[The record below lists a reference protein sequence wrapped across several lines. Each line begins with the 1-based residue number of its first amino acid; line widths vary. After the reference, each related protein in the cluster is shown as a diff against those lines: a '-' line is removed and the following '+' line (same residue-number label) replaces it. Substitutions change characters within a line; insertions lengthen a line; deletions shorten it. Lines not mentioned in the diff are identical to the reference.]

1 MIIRSTLL
9 LALTFLLGLLL
20 LVTPPLATAAPEPLA
35 RPVELEPAVTFWRR
49 VYTEI
54 TTNEGFIHD
63 DTRLDIVYETVRLS
77 KSNDRARRS
86 SASEAGDRYVRALR
100 AIAAGK
106 RDNLNPSEKRVME
119 LWGPNINSAALS
131 DASQRVR
138 FQLGQADKFREGL
151 IRSGAWMHYIQK
163 TMNDAGLPS
172 EIASLP
178 HVESSFNPGA
188 RSKVGAAGMWQFMQS
203 TGRRFMRID
212 NVVDER
218 LDPYKSTRAA
228 ALLMQQ
234 NYEVTRAWPL
244 AITAY
249 NHGASGMRR
258 AIAQVGTDDIAVI
271 VRKYK
276 SRSFGFAS
284 RNFYTALLA
293 AVDVDKDPERYFG
306 VLDRH
311 APDNS
316 RVLVLPE
323 YIAVGTLAKS
333 LGVGRDALEPIN
345 LSLKPTVWNGTKKVP
360 KGYEFRVPSGAG
372 DPQLLLASLSHD
384 AWDSKQTPDLFHV
397 VQRGETLSSI
407 APRYGARVSE
417 LVTINSLSSAARIK
431 EGQRLILP
439 AGVSKS
445 SAEPVVDQGIYPDA
459 AVEAQKVA
467 AAKAARKPVA
477 PAVAPVVVAAATP
490 KVPVATA
497 KTPVDVAA
505 NTPSAVAEVAAAD
518 VAVADVA
525 VAEVAADDAAAEA
538 GDTIG
543 TSDTLEQAAAA
554 EQAVATALP
563 AVPPQ
568 AQAAEVVEIEQRK
581 LLADPSDYSV
591 AENRTI
597 RVQESETIGHFAD
610 WLGVKASDL
619 RRMNGMKGTSALRVG
634 QRLKLDFSKATP
646 EQFEGARL
654 SYHQNLQEQF
664 FANHRIVATSEHV
677 VKPGE
682 SIWVLAGRKYNLP
695 VWLLRQYNP
704 DLDLSMVKPSTRV
717 VIPVLASPGA

>member
-1 MIIRSTLL
+1 MKIRATF
-9 LALTFLLGLLL
+9 FLLFSLLIA
-20 LVTPPLATAAPEPLA
+20 VPPVAFASPEPLA
-35 RPVELEPAVTFWRR
+35 RPAELEPAVNFWRR

-54 TTNEGFIHD
+54 TTNEGFVHD
-63 DTRLDIVYETVRLS
+63 DLRLDIVYETVRLS
-77 KSNDRARRS
+77 TSNDKARRA

-100 AIAAGK
+100 AIAGGK
-106 RDNLNPSEKRVME
+106 RENLTASEQRVME
-119 LWGPNINSAALS
+119 LWGPNIDKSELS
-131 DASQRVR
+131 DAADRVR

-151 IRSGAWMHYIQK
+151 IRSGAWEHYIKK
-163 TMNDAGLPS
+163 TMADAGLPP

-178 HVESSFNPGA
+178 HVESSFNPAA
-188 RSKVGAAGMWQFMQS
+188 RSKVGAAGMWQFMVS

-258 AIAQVGTDDIAVI
+258 AIEQVGTDDIAAI
-271 VRKYK
+271 IRKYK

-306 VLDRH
+306 SLDRH

-316 RVLVLPE
+316 RVLVLPD
-323 YIAVGTLAKS
+323 YIAMGTLAKS
-333 LGVGRDALEPIN
+333 LGVNRDALEPIN
-345 LSLKPTVWNGTKKVP
+345 LSLKTVVWNGTKKIP
-360 KGYEFRVPSGAG
+360 KGYELRLPRSAG
-372 DPQLLLASLSHD
+372 DPDVLLASLPQN
-384 AWDSKQTPDLFHV
+384 AWDSKQTADLFHV

-407 APRYGARVSE
+407 APRYGARVSD
-417 LVTINSLSSAARIK
+417 LIAINSLSGTARIR

-439 AGVSKS
+439 AGVSKNAAGS
-445 SAEPVVDQGIYPDA
+445 VVDQGIYPDA
-459 AVEAQKVA
+459 VAKITKVA
-467 AAKAARKPVA
+467 PTQAI
-477 PAVAPVVVAAATP
+477 
-490 KVPVATA
+490 
-497 KTPVDVAA
+497 
-505 NTPSAVAEVAAAD
+505 VAETTAPTDSGIGPDAD
-518 VAVADVA
+518 TQTDTS
-525 VAEVAADDAAAEA
+525 EA
-538 GDTIG
+538 
-543 TSDTLEQAAAA
+543 AAAA
-554 EQAVATALP
+554 EQEVAVALPSTAP
-563 AVPPQ
+563 
-568 AQAAEVVEIEQRK
+568 AQATEVVEIEQRQ

-591 AENRTI
+591 ADDRTI
-597 RVQESETIGHFAD
+597 RVQEDETIGHYAD
-610 WLGVKASDL
+610 WLGVSASNL
-619 RRMNGMKGTSALRVG
+619 RKVNNMKGTSALRVG
-634 QRLKLDFSKATP
+634 RRMKLDFSKATP
-646 EQFEGARL
+646 EQFEAARL
-654 SYHQNLQEQF
+654 AYHQELQEQF
-664 FANHRIVATSEHV
+664 FANHQIVATSEHV

-682 SIWVLAGRKYNLP
+682 SIWVLAGRRYNVP

>member
-1 MIIRSTLL
+1 MIIRATLL
-9 LALTFLLGLLL
+9 LSLLL
-20 LVTPPLATAAPEPLA
+20 LAAPPIAVASPDPLA
-35 RPVELEPAVTFWRR
+35 RPAALEPAVNFWRR

-63 DTRLDIVYETVRLS
+63 DERLDIVYETVRLS
-77 KSNDRARRS
+77 TSSDKARRA
-86 SASEAGDRYVRALR
+86 SASEAGDRYVRALK
-100 AIAAGK
+100 AIAGGK
-106 RDNLNPSEKRVME
+106 RDNLNAAEQRVME
-119 LWGPNINSAALS
+119 LWGPNIDRGAVS
-131 DASQRVR
+131 DAADRVR

-151 IRSGAWMHYIQK
+151 IRSGAWEHYIKK
-163 TMNDAGLPS
+163 TMSEAGLPP

-178 HVESSFNPGA
+178 HVESSFNPAA
-188 RSKVGAAGMWQFMQS
+188 RSKVGAAGMWQFMVS

-258 AIAQVGTDDIAVI
+258 AIEQVGTDDIAVI

-293 AVDVDKDPERYFG
+293 AVDVDKDPDKYFG
-306 VLDRH
+306 ALDRH

-323 YIAVGTLAKS
+323 YIAVGTLAKT
-333 LGVGRDALEPIN
+333 LGVSRDQLEPIN
-345 LSLKPTVWNGTKKVP
+345 LGLKSVVWNGTKKIP
-360 KGYEFRVPSGAG
+360 KGYELRIPRSAG
-372 DPQLLLASLSHD
+372 EPEALLASLPRD
-384 AWDSKQTPDLFHV
+384 VWDSKQTPDLFHV

-407 APRYGARVSE
+407 APRYGARVSD
-417 LVTINSLSSAARIK
+417 LIAINSLSSTARIH
-431 EGQRLILP
+431 EGQKLILP
-439 AGVSKS
+439 AGVSKN
-445 SAEPVVDQGIYPDA
+445 AAGPVVDQGIYPDA
-459 AVEAQKVA
+459 VA
-467 AAKAARKPVA
+467 KLPKPAAPQVA
-477 PAVAPVVVAAATP
+477 IAAATAP
-490 KVPVATA
+490 AAP
-497 KTPVDVAA
+497 TPSSSAPTDTDSMTDVEAA
-505 NTPSAVAEVAAAD
+505 DESAVAEQE
-518 VAVADVA
+518 VAVA
-525 VAEVAADDAAAEA
+525 
-538 GDTIG
+538 
-543 TSDTLEQAAAA
+543 
-554 EQAVATALP
+554 LP
-563 AVPPQ
+563 VNAPPQ
-568 AQAAEVVEIEQRK
+568 AATEVVDIEQRQ

-591 AENRTI
+591 ADDRTI
-597 RVQESETIGHFAD
+597 RVQEDETIGHYAD
-610 WLGVKASDL
+610 WLGVSASDL
-619 RRMNGMKGTSALRVG
+619 RKVNGMKGTSALRVG
-634 QRLKLDFSKATP
+634 RRLKLDFSKATP
-646 EQFEGARL
+646 EQFEAARL
-654 SYHQNLQEQF
+654 AYHQELQEQF
-664 FANHRIVATSEHV
+664 FANHQIVATSEHV

-682 SIWVLAGRKYNLP
+682 SIWVLAGRRYNVP

>member
-1 MIIRSTLL
+1 MIIRPLFLLALLL
-9 LALTFLLGLLL
+9 LA
-20 LVTPPLATAAPEPLA
+20 TPSIATAAPEPLA
-35 RPVELEPAVTFWRR
+35 RPVELEPAVNFWRR

-54 TTNEGFIHD
+54 TTNEGFVHD

-77 KSNDRARRS
+77 RSSDRARRA

-100 AIAAGK
+100 AIAGGK
-106 RDNLNPSEKRVME
+106 RDNLSPSEKRVME

-151 IRSGAWMHYIQK
+151 IRSGAWEHYIKK
-163 TMNDAGLPS
+163 TMTDAGLPP

-178 HVESSFNPGA
+178 HVESSFNPSA
-188 RSKVGAAGMWQFMQS
+188 RSKVGAAGMWQFMVS

-258 AIAQVGTDDIAVI
+258 AIEQVGTDDIAAI

-293 AVDVDKDPERYFG
+293 AVDVDREPERYFG
-306 VLDRH
+306 ALDRH

-316 RVLVLPE
+316 RVLVLPD
-323 YIAVGTLAKS
+323 YIAVNTLAKS
-333 LGVGRDALEPIN
+333 LGVDRDTLEPMN
-345 LSLKPTVWNGTKKVP
+345 LSLKPTVWNGSKKVP
-360 KGYEFRVPSGAG
+360 KGYEFRVPSSAG

-407 APRYGARVSE
+407 APRYGARVSD
-417 LVTINSLSSAARIK
+417 LVAINSLSSAARIRV
-431 EGQRLILP
+431 GQRLILP
-439 AGVSKS
+439 GGVSKS

-459 AVEAQKVA
+459 VVEAQQ
-467 AAKAARKPVA
+467 
-477 PAVAPVVVAAATP
+477 
-490 KVPVATA
+490 VATA
-497 KTPVDVAA
+497 KAA
-505 NTPSAVAEVAAAD
+505 TKAASGAPTAAPSLASNVPPKPTSELTASLPSAVAEVATD
-518 VAVADVA
+518 
-525 VAEVAADDAAAEA
+525 EAAAEA

-543 TSDTLEQAAAA
+543 TTDTLEQAAAA
-554 EQAVATALP
+554 EQEVAMALP
-563 AVPPQ
+563 AVPAPAEA
-568 AQAAEVVEIEQRK
+568 AQVVEIEQRK

-591 AENRTI
+591 AEDRTI
-597 RVQESETIGHFAD
+597 RVQEDETIGHYAD

-619 RRMNGMKGTSALRVG
+619 RRMNGMKGTSSVRVG
-634 QRLKLDFSKATP
+634 RRLKLDFSKATP

-654 SYHQNLQEQF
+654 AYHQDLQEQF
-664 FANHRIVATSEHV
+664 FANHRIVATNEHV
-677 VKPGE
+677 VKSGE
-682 SIWVLAGRKYNLP
+682 SIWVLAGRKYNIP

>member
-1 MIIRSTLL
+1 MIIRPILL
-9 LALTFLLGLLL
+9 LALLLL
-20 LVTPPLATAAPEPLA
+20 ATPPIATAAPEPLA
-35 RPVELEPAVTFWRR
+35 RPVELEPAVNFWRR

-54 TTNEGFIHD
+54 TTNEGFVHD

-77 KSNDRARRS
+77 RSSDRARRA

-100 AIAAGK
+100 AIAGGK
-106 RDNLNPSEKRVME
+106 RDNLSPSEERVME
-119 LWGPNINSAALS
+119 LWGPNINSSALS

-138 FQLGQADKFREGL
+138 FQLGQADKFRDGL
-151 IRSGAWMHYIQK
+151 IRSGAWERYIK
-163 TMNDAGLPS
+163 NTMTDAGLPP

-178 HVESSFNPGA
+178 HVESSFNPAA
-188 RSKVGAAGMWQFMQS
+188 RSKVGAAGMWQFMVS

-258 AIAQVGTDDIAVI
+258 AIEQVGTDDIAVI

-293 AVDVDKDPERYFG
+293 AVDVDREPERYFG
-306 VLDRH
+306 ALDRH

-316 RVLVLPE
+316 RVLVLPD

-333 LGVGRDALEPIN
+333 LGIDRDMLEPIN
-345 LSLKPTVWNGTKKVP
+345 LSLKPTVWNGSKKVP
-360 KGYEFRVPSGAG
+360 KGYEFRVPSSAG
-372 DPQLLLASLSHD
+372 DPQVLLASLSHD

-407 APRYGARVSE
+407 APRYGARVSD
-417 LVTINSLSSAARIK
+417 LVAINSLSSAARIRV
-431 EGQRLILP
+431 GQRLILP
-439 AGVSKS
+439 GGVSKS
-445 SAEPVVDQGIYPDA
+445 SAGPVVDQGIYPDA
-459 AVEAQKVA
+459 VVEAQ
-467 AAKAARKPVA
+467 R
-477 PAVAPVVVAAATP
+477 
-490 KVPVATA
+490 VATA
-497 KTPVDVAA
+497 KAATKAAPGAPTVAPSVA
-505 NTPSAVAEVAAAD
+505 SNVPPKPPAELTASLPSAVTEVATD
-518 VAVADVA
+518 
-525 VAEVAADDAAAEA
+525 EAAAEA
-538 GDTIG
+538 GDTIA
-543 TSDTLEQAAAA
+543 TTDTLEQAAAA
-554 EQAVATALP
+554 EQEVATALP
-563 AVPPQ
+563 AVPAPAEA
-568 AQAAEVVEIEQRK
+568 AQVVEIEQRQ

-591 AENRTI
+591 AEDRTI
-597 RVQESETIGHFAD
+597 RVQEDETIGHYAD

-634 QRLKLDFSKATP
+634 RRLKLDFSKATP

-654 SYHQNLQEQF
+654 AYHQDLQEQF
-664 FANHRIVATSEHV
+664 FANHRIVATNEHL

-682 SIWVLAGRKYNLP
+682 SIWVLAGRKYNIP

-704 DLDLSMVKPSTRV
+704 DLDLSMVKPATRV

>member
-1 MIIRSTLL
+1 MIIRATLL
-9 LALTFLLGLLL
+9 LSLLL
-20 LVTPPLATAAPEPLA
+20 LAAPPIAVASPDPLA
-35 RPVELEPAVTFWRR
+35 RPAALDPAVNFWRR

-63 DTRLDIVYETVRLS
+63 DERLDIVYETVRLS
-77 KSNDRARRS
+77 TSSDKARRA
-86 SASEAGDRYVRALR
+86 SASEAGDRYVRALK

-106 RDNLNPSEKRVME
+106 RDNLNAAEQRVME
-119 LWGPNINSAALS
+119 LWGPNIDKGAVSAAA
-131 DASQRVR
+131 DRVR

-151 IRSGAWMHYIQK
+151 IRSGAWEHYIKK
-163 TMNDAGLPS
+163 TMTDAGLPP

-178 HVESSFNPGA
+178 HVESSFNPAA
-188 RSKVGAAGMWQFMQS
+188 RSKVGAAGMWQFMVS

-258 AIAQVGTDDIAVI
+258 AIEQVGTDDIAVI

-293 AVDVDKDPERYFG
+293 AVDVDKDPDKYFG
-306 VLDRH
+306 ALDRH

-323 YIAVGTLAKS
+323 YIGVSTLAKT
-333 LGVGRDALEPIN
+333 LGVSRDELEPIN
-345 LSLKPTVWNGTKKVP
+345 LGLKSVVWNGTKKIP
-360 KGYEFRVPSGAG
+360 KGYELRIPRSAG
-372 DPQLLLASLSHD
+372 EPEKLLASLPRD

-407 APRYGARVSE
+407 APRYGARVSD
-417 LVTINSLSSAARIK
+417 LIAINSLSSTARIR
-431 EGQRLILP
+431 EGQKLILP
-439 AGVSKS
+439 AGVSKN
-445 SAEPVVDQGIYPDA
+445 AAGPVVDQGIYPDA
-459 AVEAQKVA
+459 VA
-467 AAKAARKPVA
+467 KLPKPAAPQVA
-477 PAVAPVVVAAATP
+477 IAAATAAAP
-490 KVPVATA
+490 PTATPSA
-497 KTPVDVAA
+497 PTDADSITDVDAA
-505 NTPSAVAEVAAAD
+505 EESAVAEQE
-518 VAVADVA
+518 VAVA
-525 VAEVAADDAAAEA
+525 
-538 GDTIG
+538 
-543 TSDTLEQAAAA
+543 
-554 EQAVATALP
+554 LP
-563 AVPPQ
+563 VNAPP
-568 AQAAEVVEIEQRK
+568 AQAATDVVDIEQRQ

-591 AENRTI
+591 ADDRTI
-597 RVQESETIGHFAD
+597 RVQEDETIGHYAD
-610 WLGVKASDL
+610 WLGVSASDL
-619 RRMNGMKGTSALRVG
+619 RKVNGMKGTSALRVG
-634 QRLKLDFSKATP
+634 RRLKLDFSKATP
-646 EQFEGARL
+646 EQFEAARL
-654 SYHQNLQEQF
+654 AYHQELQEQF
-664 FANHRIVATSEHV
+664 FANHQIVATSEHV

-682 SIWVLAGRKYNLP
+682 SIWVLAGRRYNVP

>member
-1 MIIRSTLL
+1 MIIRATLL
-9 LALTFLLGLLL
+9 LSLLL
-20 LVTPPLATAAPEPLA
+20 LAAPPIAVASPDPLA
-35 RPVELEPAVTFWRR
+35 RPAALEPAVNFWRR

-63 DTRLDIVYETVRLS
+63 DERLDIVYETVRLS
-77 KSNDRARRS
+77 TSSDKARRA
-86 SASEAGDRYVRALR
+86 SASEAGDRYVRALK
-100 AIAAGK
+100 AIAGGK
-106 RDNLNPSEKRVME
+106 RDNLSPAEQRVME
-119 LWGPNINSAALS
+119 LWGPNIDKGAVS
-131 DASQRVR
+131 DAADRVR

-151 IRSGAWMHYIQK
+151 IRSGAWEHYIKK
-163 TMNDAGLPS
+163 TMNDAGLPP

-178 HVESSFNPGA
+178 HVESSFNPAA
-188 RSKVGAAGMWQFMQS
+188 RSKVGAAGMWQFMVS

-258 AIAQVGTDDIAVI
+258 AIEQVGTDDIAVI

-293 AVDVDKDPERYFG
+293 AVDVDKDPNKYFG
-306 VLDRH
+306 ALDRH

-323 YIAVGTLAKS
+323 YIAVGTLAKT
-333 LGVGRDALEPIN
+333 LGVSRDQLEPIN
-345 LSLKPTVWNGTKKVP
+345 LGLKSVVWNGTKKIP
-360 KGYEFRVPSGAG
+360 KGYELRIPHSAG
-372 DPQLLLASLSHD
+372 EPDTLLASLPRD
-384 AWDSKQTPDLFHV
+384 VWDSKQTPDLFHV

-407 APRYGARVSE
+407 APRYGARVSD
-417 LVTINSLSSAARIK
+417 LIAINSLSSTARIR
-431 EGQRLILP
+431 EGQKLILP
-439 AGVSKS
+439 AGVSKN
-445 SAEPVVDQGIYPDA
+445 AAGPVVDQGIYPDA
-459 AVEAQKVA
+459 VA
-467 AAKAARKPVA
+467 KLPKPAAPQVA
-477 PAVAPVVVAAATP
+477 IAAAT
-490 KVPVATA
+490 
-497 KTPVDVAA
+497 AA
-505 NTPSAVAEVAAAD
+505 AAPAASPSAPTDADSTTDVDAAEESAIAEQE
-518 VAVADVA
+518 VAVA
-525 VAEVAADDAAAEA
+525 
-538 GDTIG
+538 
-543 TSDTLEQAAAA
+543 
-554 EQAVATALP
+554 LP
-563 AVPPQ
+563 VNAPP
-568 AQAAEVVEIEQRK
+568 AQAATDVVDIEQRQ

-591 AENRTI
+591 ADDRTI
-597 RVQESETIGHFAD
+597 RVQEDETIGHYAD
-610 WLGVKASDL
+610 WLGVSAGDL
-619 RRMNGMKGTSALRVG
+619 RKVNGMKGTSALRVG
-634 QRLKLDFSKATP
+634 RRLKLDFSKATP
-646 EQFEGARL
+646 EQFEAARL
-654 SYHQNLQEQF
+654 AYHQELQEQF
-664 FANHRIVATSEHV
+664 FANHQIVATSEHV

-682 SIWVLAGRKYNLP
+682 SIWVLAGRRYNVP

>member
-1 MIIRSTLL
+1 MIIRSILL
-9 LALTFLLGLLL
+9 SALTFLLGLLL
-20 LVTPPLATAAPEPLA
+20 LATVPLAAAAPEPLA
-35 RPVELEPAVTFWRR
+35 RPAELEPAVTFWRR

-77 KSNDRARRS
+77 TSNDRARRS
-86 SASEAGDRYVRALR
+86 SASEAGNRYVRALR

-106 RDNLNPSEKRVME
+106 RDNLNASEKRVME
-119 LWGPNINSAALS
+119 LWGPNINGAALS
-131 DASQRVR
+131 AASERVR

-151 IRSGAWMHYIQK
+151 IRSGAWAHYIKK
-163 TMNDAGLPS
+163 TMSDAGLPP

-188 RSKVGAAGMWQFMQS
+188 RSKVGAAGMWQFMPS

-258 AIAQVGTDDIAVI
+258 AIEQVGTDDIAVI

-293 AVDVDKDPERYFG
+293 AVDVDEDPERYFG

-333 LGVGRDALEPIN
+333 LGVSRDALEPLN
-345 LSLKPTVWNGTKKVP
+345 LSLKATVWNGTKKVP
-360 KGYEFRVPSGAG
+360 KGYEFRVPSSAG
-372 DPQLLLASLSHD
+372 DPQVLLASLSHD
-384 AWDSKQTPDLFHV
+384 AWDTKQTPDLFHV

-407 APRYGARVSE
+407 APRYGARVSD
-417 LVTINSLSSAARIK
+417 LVAINSLSSAARIK
-431 EGQRLILP
+431 EGQRLVLP

-445 SAEPVVDQGIYPDA
+445 SGEPVIDQGIYPDA
-459 AVEAQKVA
+459 AIEAQKVA
-467 AAKAARKPVA
+467 AAKATPKPTPPVT
-477 PAVAPVVVAAATP
+477 APVVVAT
-490 KVPVATA
+490 T
-497 KTPVDVAA
+497 
-505 NTPSAVAEVAAAD
+505 TPSAVMPPAEVAANIPS
-518 VAVADVA
+518 A

-543 TSDTLEQAAAA
+543 TADTIEQAAVA

-563 AVPPQ
+563 AVPPP

-591 AENRTI
+591 AEDRTI
-597 RVQESETIGHFAD
+597 RVQEDETIGHYAD

-619 RRMNGMKGTSALRVG
+619 RRMNGMKGTSAVRVG
-634 QRLKLDFSKATP
+634 RRLKLDFSKATP

-654 SYHQNLQEQF
+654 SYHQSLQEQF

>member
-1 MIIRSTLL
+1 MIIRPILL
-9 LALTFLLGLLL
+9 LALLLL
-20 LVTPPLATAAPEPLA
+20 ATPPIAFAAPEPLA
-35 RPVELEPAVTFWRR
+35 RPTELEPAVNFWRR

-54 TTNEGFIHD
+54 TTNEGFVHD

-77 KSNDRARRS
+77 TSSDRARRA

-100 AIAAGK
+100 AIASGK

-138 FQLGQADKFREGL
+138 FQLGQADKFRDGL
-151 IRSGAWMHYIQK
+151 IRSGAWERYIKK
-163 TMNDAGLPS
+163 TMTEAGLPP

-178 HVESSFNPGA
+178 HVESSFNPAA
-188 RSKVGAAGMWQFMQS
+188 RSKVGAAGMWQFMVS

-258 AIAQVGTDDIAVI
+258 AIEQVGTDDIAVI

-293 AVDVDKDPERYFG
+293 AVDVDREPERYFG
-306 VLDRH
+306 ALDRH

-316 RVLVLPE
+316 RVLVLPD

-333 LGVGRDALEPIN
+333 LGIDRDTLEPIN
-345 LSLKPTVWNGTKKVP
+345 LSLKPTVWNGSKKVP
-360 KGYEFRVPSGAG
+360 KGYEFRVPSSAG
-372 DPQLLLASLSHD
+372 DPQVLLASLSHD

-407 APRYGARVSE
+407 APRYGARVSD
-417 LVTINSLSSAARIK
+417 LVAINSLSSAARIRV
-431 EGQRLILP
+431 GQRLILP
-439 AGVSKS
+439 GGVSKS
-445 SAEPVVDQGIYPDA
+445 SAGPVVDQGIYPDA
-459 AVEAQKVA
+459 VVEAQ
-467 AAKAARKPVA
+467 R
-477 PAVAPVVVAAATP
+477 
-490 KVPVATA
+490 VATA
-497 KTPVDVAA
+497 KAATKAAPGAPTVAPSVA
-505 NTPSAVAEVAAAD
+505 SNVPPKPPAELTASLPSAVTEVATD
-518 VAVADVA
+518 
-525 VAEVAADDAAAEA
+525 EAAAEA
-538 GDTIG
+538 GDTIA
-543 TSDTLEQAAAA
+543 TTDTLEQAAAA
-554 EQAVATALP
+554 EQEVATALP
-563 AVPPQ
+563 AVPAPAEA
-568 AQAAEVVEIEQRK
+568 AQVVEIEQRQ

-591 AENRTI
+591 AEDRTI
-597 RVQESETIGHFAD
+597 RVQEDETIGHYAD

-634 QRLKLDFSKATP
+634 RRLKLDFSKATP

-654 SYHQNLQEQF
+654 AYHQDLQEQF
-664 FANHRIVATSEHV
+664 FANHRIVATNEHL

-682 SIWVLAGRKYNLP
+682 SIWVLAGRKYNIP

-704 DLDLSMVKPSTRV
+704 DLDLSMVKPATRV

>member
-1 MIIRSTLL
+1 MKIRATF
-9 LALTFLLGLLL
+9 FLLFSL
-20 LVTPPLATAAPEPLA
+20 LVAVPPVAFASPEPLA
-35 RPVELEPAVTFWRR
+35 RPAELEPAVNFWRR

-54 TTNEGFIHD
+54 TTNEGFVHD
-63 DTRLDIVYETVRLS
+63 DLRLDIVYETVRLS
-77 KSNDRARRS
+77 TSNDKARRA

-100 AIAAGK
+100 AIAGGK
-106 RDNLNPSEKRVME
+106 RENLTASEQRVME
-119 LWGPNINSAALS
+119 LWGPNIDKSELS
-131 DASQRVR
+131 DAADRVR

-151 IRSGAWMHYIQK
+151 IRSGAWEHYIKK
-163 TMNDAGLPS
+163 TMADAGLPP

-178 HVESSFNPGA
+178 HVESSFNPAA
-188 RSKVGAAGMWQFMQS
+188 RSKVGAAGMWQFMVS

-258 AIAQVGTDDIAVI
+258 AIEQVGTDDIAAI
-271 VRKYK
+271 IRKYK

-306 VLDRH
+306 SLDRH

-316 RVLVLPE
+316 RVLVLPD
-323 YIAVGTLAKS
+323 YIAMGTLAKS
-333 LGVGRDALEPIN
+333 LGVNRDALEPIN
-345 LSLKPTVWNGTKKVP
+345 LSLKTVVWNGTKKIP
-360 KGYEFRVPSGAG
+360 KGYELRLPRSAG
-372 DPQLLLASLSHD
+372 DPDVLLASLPQN
-384 AWDSKQTPDLFHV
+384 AWDSKQTADLFHV

-407 APRYGARVSE
+407 APRYGARVSD
-417 LVTINSLSSAARIK
+417 LIAINSLSGAARIR

-439 AGVSKS
+439 AGVSKNAAGS
-445 SAEPVVDQGIYPDA
+445 VVDQGIYPDA
-459 AVEAQKVA
+459 VAKIPKVA
-467 AAKAARKPVA
+467 PTQAI
-477 PAVAPVVVAAATP
+477 
-490 KVPVATA
+490 
-497 KTPVDVAA
+497 
-505 NTPSAVAEVAAAD
+505 VAETTAPTDSGIGPDAD
-518 VAVADVA
+518 TQTDTS
-525 VAEVAADDAAAEA
+525 EA
-538 GDTIG
+538 
-543 TSDTLEQAAAA
+543 AAAA
-554 EQAVATALP
+554 EQEVAVALPSTAP
-563 AVPPQ
+563 
-568 AQAAEVVEIEQRK
+568 AQATEVVEIEQRQ

-591 AENRTI
+591 ADDRTI
-597 RVQESETIGHFAD
+597 RVQEDETIGHYAD
-610 WLGVKASDL
+610 WLGVSASNL
-619 RRMNGMKGTSALRVG
+619 RKVNNMKGTSALRVG
-634 QRLKLDFSKATP
+634 RRMKLDFSKATP
-646 EQFEGARL
+646 EQFEAARL
-654 SYHQNLQEQF
+654 AYHQELQEQF
-664 FANHRIVATSEHV
+664 FANHQIVATSEHV

-682 SIWVLAGRKYNLP
+682 SIWVLAGRRYNVP

>member
-1 MIIRSTLL
+1 MIIRPILL
-9 LALTFLLGLLL
+9 LALLLL
-20 LVTPPLATAAPEPLA
+20 ATPPIAFAAPEPLA
-35 RPVELEPAVTFWRR
+35 RPTELEPAVNFWRR

-54 TTNEGFIHD
+54 TTNEGFVHD

-77 KSNDRARRS
+77 TSSDRARGA

-100 AIAAGK
+100 AIANGK
-106 RDNLNPSEKRVME
+106 RDNLTPSEKRVME

-151 IRSGAWMHYIQK
+151 IRSGAWQHYIKK
-163 TMNDAGLPS
+163 TMSEAGLPS

-178 HVESSFNPGA
+178 HVESSFNPAA
-188 RSKVGAAGMWQFMQS
+188 RSKVGAAGMWQFMVS

-258 AIAQVGTDDIAVI
+258 AIEQVGTDDIGVI

-284 RNFYTALLA
+284 RNFYAALLA
-293 AVDVDKDPERYFG
+293 AVDVDRDPERYFG
-306 VLDRH
+306 ALERRQ
-311 APDNS
+311 PDTS
-316 RVLVLPE
+316 RVLVLPD

-333 LGVGRDALEPIN
+333 LGVDRDTLESMN
-345 LSLKPTVWNGTKKVP
+345 MSLKPLVWNGTKKVP
-360 KGYEFRVPSGAG
+360 KGYEFRVPSSAG
-372 DPQLLLASLSHD
+372 DPQVLLASMSHE

-407 APRYGARVSE
+407 APRYGARVSD
-417 LVTINSLSSAARIK
+417 LVAINSLSKSARIK
-431 EGQRLILP
+431 AGQKLILP

-445 SAEPVVDQGIYPDA
+445 SAGPIVDQGIYPDTV
-459 AVEAQKVA
+459 VEAQRVA
-467 AAKAARKPVA
+467 AAKAAPKIVPPASVAAEVA
-477 PAVAPVVVAAATP
+477 PAATPAVAVVAPTVSTSVAAKP
-490 KVPVATA
+490 P
-497 KTPVDVAA
+497 
-505 NTPSAVAEVAAAD
+505 AEVA
-518 VAVADVA
+518 VNIPSA

-543 TSDTLEQAAAA
+543 TADTVEQAAAA
-554 EQAVATALP
+554 EQEVAVALP
-563 AVPPQ
+563 AVPAPS
-568 AQAAEVVEIEQRK
+568 QAAEVVDIEQRQ

-591 AENRTI
+591 ADDRTI
-597 RVQESETIGHFAD
+597 RVQEDETIGHYAD
-610 WLGVKASDL
+610 WLSVKASDL
-619 RRMNGMKGTSALRVG
+619 RRMNGMKGTSAVRVG
-634 QRLKLDFSKATP
+634 KRLKLDFSKATP

-654 SYHQNLQEQF
+654 AYHQNLQEQF
-664 FANHRIVATSEHV
+664 FANHQIVATSEHV

-682 SIWVLAGRKYNLP
+682 SIWVLAGRKYNIP

>member
-1 MIIRSTLL
+1 MIIRPILL
-9 LALTFLLGLLL
+9 LALLLL
-20 LVTPPLATAAPEPLA
+20 ATPPIAFAAPEPLA
-35 RPVELEPAVTFWRR
+35 RPTELEPAVNFWRR

-54 TTNEGFIHD
+54 TTNEGFVHD

-77 KSNDRARRS
+77 TSSDRARRA

-100 AIAAGK
+100 AIASGK

-138 FQLGQADKFREGL
+138 FQLGQADKFRDGL
-151 IRSGAWMHYIQK
+151 IRSGAWERYIKK
-163 TMNDAGLPS
+163 TMTEAGLPP
-172 EIASLP
+172 EIAALP
-178 HVESSFNPGA
+178 HVESSFNPAA
-188 RSKVGAAGMWQFMQS
+188 RSKVGAAGMWQFMVS

-258 AIAQVGTDDIAVI
+258 AIEQVGTDDIGVI

-293 AVDVDKDPERYFG
+293 AVDVDRDPERYFG
-306 VLDRH
+306 ALDRH
-311 APDNS
+311 PPDSS
-316 RVLVLPE
+316 RVLVLPD

-333 LGVGRDALEPIN
+333 LGVNRDTLESIN
-345 LSLKPTVWNGTKKVP
+345 MSLKPTVWNGTKKVP
-360 KGYEFRVPSGAG
+360 KGYEFRVPSSAG
-372 DPQLLLASLSHD
+372 DPQVLLASLSHD

-407 APRYGARVSE
+407 APRYGARVSD
-417 LVTINSLSSAARIK
+417 LVAINSLSKSARIK
-431 EGQRLILP
+431 EGQKLILP

-445 SAEPVVDQGIYPDA
+445 SGEPVIDQGIYPDTV
-459 AVEAQKVA
+459 VEAQRVA
-467 AAKAARKPVA
+467 AAKAAPKVAA
-477 PAVAPVVVAAATP
+477 PAVASTIAPAAP
-490 KVPVATA
+490 SVATGVTA
-497 KTPVDVAA
+497 KP
-505 NTPSAVAEVAAAD
+505 PAEVA
-518 VAVADVA
+518 VNIPSA

-543 TSDTLEQAAAA
+543 TAETIEQAAAA
-554 EQAVATALP
+554 EQEVAVALP
-563 AVPPQ
+563 AVPPPS
-568 AQAAEVVEIEQRK
+568 QAAEVVEIEQRQ

-591 AENRTI
+591 AEDRTI
-597 RVQESETIGHFAD
+597 RVQEDETIGHYAD

-619 RRMNGMKGTSALRVG
+619 RRMNGMKGTSAVRVG
-634 QRLKLDFSKATP
+634 KRLKLDFSKATS

-654 SYHQNLQEQF
+654 AYHQNLQEQF

-682 SIWVLAGRKYNLP
+682 SIWVLAGRKYNIP